1 MNRTTIQTPTCGLP
15 EEDNIYASTRQ
26 KCRTQPHIVEYGG
39 TQSCGEGGAKLPTF
53 NRRLPVAELTQCC
66 MTPQEVVQITRMQCK
81 PLFAAW
87 CPSERFNNDRDF

>member
-1 MNRTTIQTPTCGLP
+1 MPQLGRSAALNQ
-15 EEDNIYASTRQ
+15 Y
-26 KCRTQPHIVEYGG
+26 VEYGG

-66 MTPQEVVQITRMQCK
+66 MTPQEVVQVTRMQCK